1 MSACGL
7 AAGLLLL
14 AVQAVLAA
22 PTTWLAVDGNIKFQG
37 TAGTTYDW
45 ANSGAASP
53 TNVCPAGAVN
63 LSGSGGIFNCGRPGT
78 GGAPPIPPTLTPAA
92 AADPS
97 IISAVFIAD
106 PISTDT
112 TACGGDPTVVGGG
125 AKNGDAFN
133 TITTTSGSVPG
144 KDDLS
149 NVYAVSHTRADTG
162 HLTPVIR
169 RCSSQRS
176 GS

>member
-22 PTTWLAVDGNIKFQG
+22 PTTWLAVDAKIRFQG

-45 ANSGAASP
+45 GNSGVGPP

-63 LSGSGGIFNCGRPGT
+63 LPGSGGIFNCGRPGAA
-78 GGAPPIPPTLTPAA
+78 GAPPVPPSLTPTA

-97 IISAVFIAD
+97 IISPAFI
-106 PISTDT
+106 P
-112 TACGGDPTVVGGG
+112 
-125 AKNGDAFN
+125 DA
-133 TITTTSGSVPG
+133 ITTHSAT
-144 KDDLS
+144 
-149 NVYAVSHTRADTG
+149 
-162 HLTPVIR
+162 
-169 RCSSQRS
+169 
-176 GS
+176 